1 MQNVNEQNIYTPMT
15 PNLSRNIQNPIHI
28 IQEDV
33 NYRWVRGGL
42 NSRQTVKDMD
52 YFNNNSDNPT
62 ISALLRANKGYLF

>member
-15 PNLSRNIQNPIHI
+15 PNLARNVQNPMHI

-33 NYRWVRGGL
+33 NYRWIRAGL

-52 YFNNNSDNPT
+52 YFNRTNDNPNNYGT
-62 ISALLRANKGYLF
+62 FKSKKNYMF

>member
-1 MQNVNEQNIYTPMT
+1 MT

-33 NYRWVRGGL
+33 NNRWIRGGL

-52 YFNNNSDNPT
+52 YFNNNSDNP
-62 ISALLRANKGYLF
+62 IIMAILRAKKGY